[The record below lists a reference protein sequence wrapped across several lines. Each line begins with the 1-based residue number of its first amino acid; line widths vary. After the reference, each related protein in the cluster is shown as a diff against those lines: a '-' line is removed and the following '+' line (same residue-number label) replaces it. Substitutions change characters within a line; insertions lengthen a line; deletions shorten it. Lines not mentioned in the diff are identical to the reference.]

1 MLSEM
6 PRRGEILLRPPDGD
20 AEVRKIAERH
30 LAPLSACALGCAQD
44 GRCSLPCVYGKRLL
58 IDPQTIL
65 SSYSS
70 FGSAPNPPKAVPVL
84 LHPPP
89 VQRSPRHE
97 YESAARRP
105 VSEAGGSM
113 CIPEPRGRGCTIRAL
128 YSPPWTGVKWS
139 LWPD

>member
-70 FGSAPNPPKAVPVL
+70 FGSAPNPPRLCRCCCTRRRCNDRLGTNKNPLRGAL
-84 LHPPP
+84 
-89 VQRSPRHE
+89 SPKRAGACA
-97 YESAARRP
+97 YQNP
-105 VSEAGGSM
+105 EAGDA
-113 CIPEPRGRGCTIRAL
+113 R
-128 YSPPWTGVKWS
+128 
-139 LWPD
+139 